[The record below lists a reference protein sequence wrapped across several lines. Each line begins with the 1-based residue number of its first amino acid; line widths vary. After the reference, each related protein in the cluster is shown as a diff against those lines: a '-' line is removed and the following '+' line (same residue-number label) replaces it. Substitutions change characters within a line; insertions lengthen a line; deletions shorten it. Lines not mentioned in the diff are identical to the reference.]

1 MHLLDRK
8 ELFDLASFLR
18 ALDER
23 GRGRCVRHRSGNNE
37 LHSSSLPR
45 PSLTR
50 GRPFLPLSLFSVCA
64 GVIRYEAAN
73 KSNKR
78 VGGAVTGDTT
88 YDVNLP
94 PLLPPFQPSLYRS
107 TSPRPPRDSICQLVS
122 GDSFNP
128 WPGVSSCWPTPSR
141 PSVSP
146 PHPCFRAIPR
156 VLLKYRF
163 PGSEGRIENVR
174 TWNLHRASS
183 LVTLAR

>member
-94 PLLPPFQPSLYRS
+94 PLLPPLPSNLRFIGLL
-107 TSPRPPRDSICQLVS
+107 RHDPPETRFVNSLVETRLT
-122 GDSFNP
+122 
-128 WPGVSSCWPTPSR
+128 PGPASR
-141 PSVSP
+141 PADQLHPVHLCLPLTRVFARFRVS
-146 PHPCFRAIPR
+146 F
-156 VLLKYRF
+156 
-163 PGSEGRIENVR
+163 
-174 TWNLHRASS
+174 
-183 LVTLAR
+183 